1 MAALAFDALKFAR
14 RLIAAGVPEKQAETQ
29 AELMAEAFVYNMD
42 AVVTKDYLDARFSE
56 QDARLETRLIEQD
69 TRTNSRF
76 ASMDQKLASI
86 DKTLADMDQRFAGID
101 PQFAGIDQK
110 FSEIDKKFAG
120 IDVHFA
126 EIKGRFMVQDWIL
139 GAIAACTVLPTL
151 YSLFNP

>member
-1 MAALAFDALKFAR
+1 
-14 RLIAAGVPEKQAETQ
+14 
-29 AELMAEAFVYNMD
+29 MAEAFVYNMD
-42 AVVTKDYLDARFSE
+42 SLVTKDYLDARFAE

-69 TRTNSRF
+69 TRIDSRF
-76 ASMDQKLASI
+76 AA
-86 DKTLADMDQRFAGID
+86 
-101 PQFAGIDQK
+101 IDQK
-110 FSEIDKKFAG
+110 FSG